1 MRVEGCWLRVER
13 QDGSRIK
20 DQEQGLTRMAR
31 IVTNAELHMKSMVQ
45 LILAGLLTIATA
57 DAQTLALVAGGGTEV
72 SGEATNCRVHAP
84 FGIDFDRAGN
94 SYIVEMAGGER
105 VLKIDTAGK
114 LSVFAGTGEKGDS
127 GDGGPAL
134 GARFNGMHSLAVG
147 PGGDIFIADTWSN
160 RIRRIEGGRIFASAG
175 TGKRGFSGDGGP
187 ARDAEFGNVYCVA
200 FDAPKENLFV
210 ADLDNRRIRAINLKS
225 GIVTT
230 VAGNGQR
237 GVPVD
242 GARAKEAPLV
252 DPRAVAVDSKGS
264 IYILE
269 RSGHALRKVE
279 RDGTIR
285 TVAGTGKK
293 GNADGE
299 ALKAE
304 FNGPKHI
311 CVDANDDVII
321 ADTDNHVIRKYMAK
335 ENRVVRIAGADSGE
349 FRLKQPHG
357 VTLDKNGTLYIADSL
372 NNRVLKTTAE

>member
-1 MRVEGCWLRVER
+1 
-13 QDGSRIK
+13 
-20 DQEQGLTRMAR
+20 MA
-31 IVTNAELHMKSMVQ
+31 Q
-45 LILAGLLTIATA
+45 LILACVLTIGSAN
-57 DAQTLALVAGGGTEV
+57 AQTLALVAGGGTEIN
-72 SGEATNCRVHAP
+72 GNATNCRVHTP

-134 GARFNGMHSLAVG
+134 GARFNGMHSLAIG
-147 PGGDIFIADTWSN
+147 PGGNIFIADTWNN
-160 RIRRIEGGRIFASAG
+160 RIRRIEGGKLFAFAG
-175 TGKRGFSGDGGP
+175 TGKRGFGGDGGP
-187 ARDAEFGNVYCVA
+187 ARGAEFGNVYCVA

-210 ADLDNRRIRAINLKS
+210 ADLDNRRIRAINVES

-237 GVPVD
+237 GIPVD
-242 GARAKEAPLV
+242 GAKAKEAPLV

-269 RSGHALRKVE
+269 RSGHALRKVD
-279 RDGTIR
+279 RDGMIR
-285 TVAGTGKK
+285 TVAGSGKK

-321 ADTDNHVIRKYMAK
+321 ADTDNHVIRKYVPK
-335 ENRVVRIAGADSGE
+335 ENRVVRIAGAESGE
-349 FRLKQPHG
+349 FRLNQPHG
-357 VTLDKNGTLYIADSL
+357 VKVDKNGALYIADSL

>member
-1 MRVEGCWLRVER
+1 
-13 QDGSRIK
+13 
-20 DQEQGLTRMAR
+20 
-31 IVTNAELHMKSMVQ
+31 MKSMTQ
-45 LILAGLLTIATA
+45 LILACALTIATA
-57 DAQTLALVAGGGTEV
+57 NAQRLVLVAGGGSEV
-72 SGEATNCRVHAP
+72 SGDATNCRVHAP

-94 SYIVEMAGGER
+94 GYVVEMAGGER

-114 LSVFAGTGEKGDS
+114 LSVFAGTGDKGDS
-127 GDGGPAL
+127 GDNGPAP
-134 GARFNGMHSLAVG
+134 GARFNGMHSLATG
-147 PGGDIFIADTWSN
+147 RGGDIFIADTWNN
-160 RIRRIEGGRIFASAG
+160 RIRRIEGGKIFAFAG

-210 ADLDNRRIRAINLKS
+210 ADLDNRRIRAINIKS

-252 DPRAVAVDSKGS
+252 DPRAVALDSKGA

-269 RSGHALRKVE
+269 RSGHALRKVD

-321 ADTDNHVIRKYMAK
+321 ADTDNHAIRKYLTK
-335 ENRVVRIAGADSGE
+335 ENRVVRIAGAESGE
-349 FRLKQPHG
+349 SRLKQPHG
-357 VTLDKNGTLYIADSL
+357 VNMDKNGALYIADSL
-372 NNRVLKTTAE
+372 NNRVLKTTTE

>member
-1 MRVEGCWLRVER
+1 MR
-13 QDGSRIK
+13 S
-20 DQEQGLTRMAR
+20 
-31 IVTNAELHMKSMVQ
+31 IVR
-45 LILAGLLTIATA
+45 LILAGFLTIACA
-57 DAQTLALVAGGGTEV
+57 NGQTMALVAGGGTEV
-72 SGEATNCRVHAP
+72 NGDATNCRVHAP

-94 SYIVEMAGGER
+94 RYIVEMAGGER

-114 LSVFAGTGEKGDS
+114 LSVFAGTGEKGDN

-134 GARFNGMHSLAVG
+134 GARFNGMHSLAIG
-147 PGGDIFIADTWSN
+147 PGGDIFIADTWNN
-160 RIRRIEGGRIFASAG
+160 RIRRIDAKSRSIFAFAG
-175 TGKRGFSGDGGP
+175 TGKRGFGGDGGP

-200 FDAPKENLFV
+200 FDASQENLFV
-210 ADLDNRRIRAINLKS
+210 ADLDNRRVRAVNLKS

-237 GVPVD
+237 GIPVD

-269 RSGHALRKVE
+269 RSGHALRKVD
-279 RDGTIR
+279 RNDMIR

-299 ALKAE
+299 PLKAE

-321 ADTDNHVIRKYMAK
+321 ADTDNHVIRKYLPQ
-335 ENRVVRIAGADSGE
+335 ENKVVRIAGADSGE

-357 VTLDKNGTLYIADSL
+357 AQVDKSGALYIADSL
-372 NNRVLKTTAE
+372 NNRVLKMTAE